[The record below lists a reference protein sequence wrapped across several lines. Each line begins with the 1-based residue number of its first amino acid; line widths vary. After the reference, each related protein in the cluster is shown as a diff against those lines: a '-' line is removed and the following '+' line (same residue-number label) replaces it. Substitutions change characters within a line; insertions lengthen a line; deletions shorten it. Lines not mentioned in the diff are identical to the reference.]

1 MPLNRVTDLLED
13 EHITYEVV
21 HHHVDYTAQE
31 TAADTHTP
39 GREFAKTVVLGL
51 PGGHAMA
58 VVPALYKVDL
68 EKIRQGIGTRQVRLA
83 EEEVMSRLCPDCD
96 VGAEPPFGNLY
107 DMPVFVDPS
116 LAKDEFITFNGGTHE
131 DAIRMRFSDYERLVH
146 PTIMDMIVES

>member
-1 MPLNRVTDLLED
+1 MPLNRVTQYLED
-13 EHITYEVV
+13 EQVSYEVV
-21 HHHVDYTAQE
+21 HHDTDYTAQE

-58 VVPALYKVDL
+58 VLPALHKLDL

-83 EEEVMSRLCPDCD
+83 DEEIMERLCPDCD

-107 DMPVFVDPS
+107 DMPVYVDPS
-116 LAKDEFITFNGGTHE
+116 LAHDEYITFNGGTHK

-146 PTIMDMIVES
+146 PTIMDMVADP

>member
-1 MPLNRVTDLLED
+1 MPLNRVTEYLED
-13 EHITYEVV
+13 EHVTYEVL
-21 HHHVDYTAQE
+21 HHDLDFTAQE

-39 GREFAKTVVLGL
+39 GKEFAKTVVLGM

-58 VVPALYKVDL
+58 VLPALHKLDL
-68 EKIRQGIGTRQVRLA
+68 EKIRRGIGTRQVRLA
-83 EEEVMSRLCPDCD
+83 DEEVMENLCPDCD

-107 DMPVFVDPS
+107 DMPVYVDPT
-116 LAKDEFITFNGGTHE
+116 LTLDEYITFNGGTHK

>member
-1 MPLNRVTDLLED
+1 MSLNRVTQMLED
-13 EHITYEVV
+13 EQVNYEVV

-58 VVPALYKVDL
+58 VVPALFKVDL

-83 EEEVMSRLCPDCD
+83 DEESMERLCPDCD

-107 DMPVFVDPS
+107 DLPVFVDPN
-116 LAKDEFITFNGGTHE
+116 LTKDEYITFNGGTHE
-131 DAIRMRFSDYERLVH
+131 DAIRMRFSDYERLVR
-146 PTIMDMIVES
+146 PTIMDMCTDG